1 MIQFLAKT
9 WAGCRRSFPRLLL
22 LRSATFVFAVSLAIV
37 VQLHYVQSLRANS
50 NDRPN
55 IVFILADDQDQS
67 VTE

>member
-9 WAGCRRSFPRLLL
+9 WAWRRRLFPRLLL
-22 LRSATFVFAVSLAIV
+22 LRSATCVFAVALAIV
-37 VQLHYVQSLRANS
+37 VQLHYKLSLSANS